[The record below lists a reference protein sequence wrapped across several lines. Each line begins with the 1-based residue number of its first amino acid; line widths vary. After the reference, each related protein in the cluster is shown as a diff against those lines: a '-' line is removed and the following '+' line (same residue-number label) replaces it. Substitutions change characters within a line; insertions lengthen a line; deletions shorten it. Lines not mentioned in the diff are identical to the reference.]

1 MYTPA
6 MLLLRRPSKVILVV
20 LFVCSIGMMLFA
32 WNGAK
37 GNPREGWSMVKV
49 WTGVSELP
57 GSGSRAYLITGP
69 SPANTV
75 RLNNGTNSL
84 GSVCVRRDRRGLF
97 FPWLQTDD
105 VRLIQFNPQQS
116 WTSSTDDPN
125 FHDTLAAVRPAYVEY
140 AHERGEWFQ
149 RVVDAIDAELD
160 GAYPART
167 VSWGLFVLDAVGL
180 IAPFFLVYSLTWLI
194 VLLTGYRP
202 RTGVDGPVL
211 FERAE

>member
-1 MYTPA
+1 

-57 GSGSRAYLITGP
+57 GSRSWAYLVAGP

-75 RLNNGTNSL
+75 QIDSEADHY
-84 GSVCVRRDRRGLF
+84 GSVVVRRYRRGLF
-97 FPWLQTDD
+97 FPWLETFD
-105 VRLIQFNPQQS
+105 VQLIHYQPYTTWKS
-116 WTSSTDDPN
+116 GTDDPV
-125 FHDTLAAVRPAYVEY
+125 FHETLAHIRPVYVEY